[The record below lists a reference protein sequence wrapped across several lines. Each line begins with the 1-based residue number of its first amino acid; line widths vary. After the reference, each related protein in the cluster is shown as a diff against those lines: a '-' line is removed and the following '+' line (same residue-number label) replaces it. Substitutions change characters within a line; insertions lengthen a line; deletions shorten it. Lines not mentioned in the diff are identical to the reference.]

1 MKHHDWNELQKLWTS
16 LPEHADPVG
25 RELERIRKFRPWWIV
40 SSVVEILIA
49 AAGIAFGGW
58 LLARGDALGLAV
70 GAVTILYTVAVSW
83 LSLRARRVARVR
95 LDDPVTQAVADAV
108 RNARLSVRLAAAMI
122 FAMSCA
128 MAFTAMIAITV
139 GLLAPPP
146 PPPPAA
152 AGAGYVV
159 IGAANLILAAWLLF
173 AFLYYRRRSAD
184 LARLEAVAAS
194 LGSP

>member
-16 LPEHADPVG
+16 LPEHAEPVG

-58 LLARGDALGLAV
+58 LLARGDALELAV
-70 GAVTILYTVAVSW
+70 GAATILYTVAICW

-108 RNARLSVRLAAAMI
+108 RNARLSVRLAAATI

-128 MAFTAMIAITV
+128 MAFTAVIAITV

-194 LGSP
+194 LESP